1 MKHSDRPNCSRALLL
16 LLALTSCT
24 FILTYALPDRVP
36 PALIAVMI
44 AVIAVIKVRLVV
56 LDFLGLRGAR
66 TPLTA
71 ALWSWAAF
79 VLLIAVAR
87 AALQLSV

>member
-16 LLALTSCT
+16 LFALTGCT
-24 FILTYALPDRVP
+24 FILTRVP
-36 PALIAVMI
+36 DSTPPVLVAVTI
-44 AVIAVIKVRLVV
+44 AVIAVTKVRLVV

-66 TPLTA
+66 TPLIA

>member
-16 LLALTSCT
+16 LLALTGCM
-24 FILTYALPDRVP
+24 FALTRAQPDGVP
-36 PALIAVMI
+36 PALAAVMI
-44 AVIAVIKVRLVV
+44 ATITVIKVRLVV
-56 LDFLGLRGAR
+56 LDFLGRRGAS

-87 AALQLSV
+87 IALQLSV

>member
-1 MKHSDRPNCSRALLL
+1 MKHPGHPNCSRALLL
-16 LLALTSCT
+16 LLALTGSMFVVT
-24 FILTYALPDRVP
+24 RALPHGVL
-36 PALIAVMI
+36 PALAAVVIAT
-44 AVIAVIKVRLVV
+44 IAVIKVRLVV

-66 TPLTA
+66 TPLST

-87 AALQLSV
+87 SALQLSV

>member
-1 MKHSDRPNCSRALLL
+1 MRHSDRPNCSRALLL
-16 LLALTSCT
+16 LFVLTGCT
-24 FILTYALPDRVP
+24 FILTYALPENIP
-36 PALIAVMI
+36 PVLAAAVI
-44 AVIAVIKVRLVV
+44 AVIAVTKVRLVV

-87 AALQLSV
+87 AALQLSA

>member
-1 MKHSDRPNCSRALLL
+1 MKPSDRPNCSRALLL
-16 LLALTSCT
+16 LFALTGCT
-24 FILTYALPDRVP
+24 FILTYALPDSVP
-36 PALIAVMI
+36 PVLVAVTI
-44 AVIAVIKVRLVV
+44 AVIAVTKVRLVA
-56 LDFLGLRGAR
+56 LDFLGLRGTR
-66 TPLTA
+66 TPLIA

>member
-16 LLALTSCT
+16 LFALTGCT
-24 FILTYALPDRVP
+24 FILTYALPERVP

-44 AVIAVIKVRLVV
+44 AAIAVIKVRLVV
-56 LDFLGLRGAR
+56 LDFLGLRGGR

-79 VLLIAVAR
+79 VLLIAVAC
-87 AALQLSV
+87 AALQLSL